1 MPSPQPVKMVLLDT
15 VAVCVTPALELEES
29 ILMARCERRPDDA
42 LDDAEALE
50 ATGADEELETM
61 GAGEEEE
68 AEDVVGSGGAA

>member
-1 MPSPQPVKMVLLDT
+1 
-15 VAVCVTPALELEES
+15 
-29 ILMARCERRPDDA
+29 MARCERRPDDA